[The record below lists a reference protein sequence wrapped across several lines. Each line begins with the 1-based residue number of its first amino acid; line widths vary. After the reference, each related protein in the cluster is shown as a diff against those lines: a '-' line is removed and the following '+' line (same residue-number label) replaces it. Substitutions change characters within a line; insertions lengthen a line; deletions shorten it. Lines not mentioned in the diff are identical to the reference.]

1 MRFFLAA
8 MQPFRPTL
16 SSLFQ
21 RRFQNPNMTEHELI
35 NGCLKND
42 QTAQRQLYDRYKQA
56 MYTLAYR
63 MTGDFDAANDVLQDA
78 FLDVFRSLSQFRQE
92 ATLGAWIKAIVV
104 RRAYRK
110 SKQPKAWKL
119 PDQLPTEND
128 GVDWGNDNTNAQ
140 HLEEAVLLL
149 PEGFRTVFVL
159 VEVEGYLHREVA
171 EMLGITEGTSKSQL
185 FHAKKRLRDILT
197 KNPENKD
204 GK

>member
-1 MRFFLAA
+1 
-8 MQPFRPTL
+8 
-16 SSLFQ
+16 
-21 RRFQNPNMTEHELI
+21 MTERELI

-110 SKQPKAWKL
+110 SKQPKVWEL

-128 GVDWGNDNTNAQ
+128 GVDWGNDSINAQ

-197 KNPENKD
+197 KNPENK
-204 GK
+204 GR